1 MRHLLHLTPG
11 QTILEF
17 GSGDGSFAE
26 TLHKVTRGENPIVA
40 ARFANTGEALP
51 VARSAIE
58 TVHLEAFPGVLAGR
72 TFDCVV
78 AFDMLDAADCA
89 RTLNAMHDLLPP
101 GGQLIVFQS
110 NPWNPWLRLRRRL
123 LPRGSDPRRLV
134 SRPLLYEML
143 SDVGYIRLFAVF
155 TDFVYAPLSRA
166 VIWLM
171 RNLSVVAEN
180 MPGVRTFAG
189 TIMLHAQKPPRR
201 QWPPS
206 PSLCDHNALRGAL
219 SVVIPCHNEEMN
231 IEPLLDRLIE
241 LYGEYLHEIIPVDD
255 NSRDGTAAIL
265 ARRAAADMRIKPL
278 YRNPPNG
285 VGHAISDGLKA
296 ATGSWVLSM
305 DCDFQHLLPE
315 IRDMFDRAVEG
326 ADVVV
331 GSRFSRYSVLLNYPL
346 TKIIS
351 NRTFH
356 VLAMLVMGR
365 RFRDVTN
372 NLKLM
377 RKEVVAKLELTAP
390 GFAVNAE
397 TGLQPML
404 MGAKLVHSPISWIN
418 RSFDMGS
425 STFRLIKVGGGYA
438 SVLWK
443 VFRARYLHV
452 GPYRALTRVGR
463 KVSAEE
469 ADGRSID
476 RLEGL

>member
-11 QTILEF
+11 QTILEL
-17 GSGDGSFAE
+17 GSGDGRFTQ
-26 TLHKVTRGENPIVA
+26 TLHEVTRGENPIIA
-40 ARFANTGEALP
+40 ARFGEIGEALP
-51 VARSAIE
+51 LARSGIE
-58 TVHLEAFPGVLAGR
+58 TVDLEALPGALAGR

-78 AFDMLDAADCA
+78 AFDMLDAEDCGH
-89 RTLNAMHDLLPP
+89 TLNVMHDLLPP

-166 VIWLM
+166 VIWLL
-171 RNLSVVAEN
+171 RNLSIVAEN
-180 MPGVRTFAG
+180 TPGIRAFAG

-206 PSLCDHNALRGAL
+206 PSLCDHDVLRGAV

-231 IEPLLDRLIE
+231 IGPLLDRLIE
-241 LYGEYLHEIIPVDD
+241 LYGDYLHEIIPVDD

-265 ARRAAADMRIKPL
+265 ARRASADTRIKPL
-278 YRNPPNG
+278 YRDPPNG
-285 VGHAISDGLKA
+285 VGRAISDGLKA

-346 TKIIS
+346 AKIIF

-356 VLAMLVMGR
+356 VLAMLAMKR

-377 RKEVVAKLELTAP
+377 RKEVVAQLELTAP

-397 TGLQPML
+397 TGLQPIL
-404 MGAKLVHSPISWIN
+404 MGAKLVESPISWIN

-438 SVLWK
+438 SVLWN
-443 VFRARYLHV
+443 VFRARYLHI
-452 GPYRALTRVGR
+452 GPYRALTGVGC
-463 KVSAEE
+463 KVSAVE
-469 ADGRSID
+469 ADGAADRSAP
-476 RLEGL
+476 